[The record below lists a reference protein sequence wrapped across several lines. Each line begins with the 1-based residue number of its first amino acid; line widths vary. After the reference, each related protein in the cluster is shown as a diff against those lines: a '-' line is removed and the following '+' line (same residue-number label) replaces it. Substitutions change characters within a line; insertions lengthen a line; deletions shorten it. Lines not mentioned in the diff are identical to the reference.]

1 MILLFNP
8 LDFRFGAALKKEV
21 DQSFRQRAERASA
34 RDTVTS
40 SEPEARR
47 VGPAAL
53 LTHGAGTAFRSV

>member
-1 MILLFNP
+1 MILLFN
-8 LDFRFGAALKKEV
+8 AALKKEV
-21 DQSFRQRAERASA
+21 DQSFRQRAESASA